1 MAVEKQTGG
10 AAPAPPTG
18 RRMLV
23 GTNVVVVTLVVVG
36 IVAFLFFGGY
46 LPGTTD
52 TTNITVEAPAAP
64 ATTTE

>member
-1 MAVEKQTGG
+1 MTMAESTDSGSNNALYFIVGG
-10 AAPAPPTG
+10 
-18 RRMLV
+18 LV
-23 GTNVVVVTLVVVG
+23 VVVG

>member
-1 MAVEKQTGG
+1 MAESTDSGSNNALYFIVGG
-10 AAPAPPTG
+10 
-18 RRMLV
+18 LV
-23 GTNVVVVTLVVVG
+23 VVVG